1 MHATTTCRIV
11 FSAPIDSLEAAMD
24 YLEKI
29 QRGEY
34 FIDDDNESLVLM
46 IEEDLDL
53 NGKDDIIRFVE
64 LLYKKMKK
72 KVSVHALGTFNA
84 IGSNATQKFE
94 CQYNKNYFRYRET
107 EWRTDIVV
115 DEELSYEEFEE
126 ENYID
131 VDEDEYEE
139 YVHRAHEGI
148 GIDTNSS
155 FGDWDYID

>member
-11 FSAPIDSLEAAMD
+11 FTAPLDQLEATMD
-24 YLEKI
+24 YLEKT

-34 FIDDDNESLVLM
+34 FLDDDNESLILM

-53 NGKDDIIRFVE
+53 SGKEDIINMIE
-64 LLYKKMKK
+64 KMYKRLKK
-72 KVSVHALGTFNA
+72 KVAIHALGTFNA
-84 IGSNATQKFE
+84 IGSDATQKFE

-107 EWRTDIVV
+107 EWGNNFVV

-126 ENYID
+126 ENYVD

-148 GIDTNSS
+148 RSDSGDS